1 MEGNTMKER
10 PLVPLILTMT
20 IPMMLSMLVN
30 SLYNIVDSFF
40 VAKMGEDAMSALSL
54 VYPIQNLIGAAA
66 IGYGVGINAIISF
79 YLGAGKQKKADQA
92 ASLGMRLSVVHGL
105 VLGILGTLVMPG
117 FLAMFT
123 DNAQIISYGV
133 RYAVVAFAFS
143 FVSNSGIA
151 FEKVFQA
158 VGQMNVT
165 VVSLAAG
172 CLFNIVMDPV
182 LIFGIG
188 FFPRM
193 GMEGAALATGLGQ
206 MVSLLIYIIRNH
218 RRPLPVHVGMHRCK
232 DDAKMAGRIYAV
244 GIPATLNL
252 ALPSLLITCLN
263 GILAR
268 FAPVYIL
275 VLGIYYKLQTFL
287 YLPSS
292 GIIQGMRPL
301 LGFNYGAQE
310 YDRVKKIISIVLVMI
325 LILMGAGTFLF
336 MAYPDWLMGLFTS
349 NTETIRAGSQALRII
364 AAGFIVL
371 AVSVTASGALEGLS
385 KGTQSLWI
393 SLFRYV
399 ILIVPLAFLLSHL
412 FGAAG
417 VFHAFWVSEALSAV
431 ISWLIMKKAVPGGS
445 AESTAVIEQ

>member
-1 MEGNTMKER
+1 MQENAMKER
-10 PLVPLILTMT
+10 PLLPLILTMT

-40 VAKMGEDAMSALSL
+40 VAKMGEDAMTSLSL
-54 VYPIQNLIGAAA
+54 VFPIQNLIGAAA

-79 YLGAGKQKKADQA
+79 YLGARKQDQADQA

-105 VLGILGTLVMPG
+105 VLGLLGTLVMPE
-117 FLAMFT
+117 FLRMFT
-123 DNAQIISYGV
+123 DNPQIISYGV
-133 RYAVVAFAFS
+133 RYAAVAFAFG
-143 FVSNSGIA
+143 FVSNAGIA

-172 CLFNIVMDPV
+172 CVFNIVMDPI

-188 FFPRM
+188 IFPKM

-206 MVSLLIYIIRNH
+206 LVSLLIYCVRYH
-218 RRPLPVHVGMHRCK
+218 DHPLPVHIGMHRCK
-232 DDAKMAGRIYAV
+232 DDARMAKRIYAV
-244 GIPATLNL
+244 GIPAILNL

-263 GILAR
+263 SILAK

-301 LGFNYGAQE
+301 LGYNYGAGE
-310 YDRVKKIISIVLVMI
+310 YGRVKKIIGIVLVMI
-325 LILMGAGTFLF
+325 LILMSAGTILF
-336 MAYPDWLMGLFTS
+336 MVCPGWPMGLFTTS
-349 NTETIRAGSQALRII
+349 QETIQAGSKALRII
-364 AAGFIVL
+364 AAGFIVS
-371 AVSVTASGALEGLS
+371 AVSITASGALEGLS

-399 ILIVPLAFLLSHL
+399 ILIIPAAFVLSHL
-412 FGAAG
+412 FGADG
-417 VFHAFWVSEALSAV
+417 VFHAFWVSEVLSA
-431 ISWLIMKKAVPGGS
+431 IIAWFILKKAVPSAS
-445 AESTAVIEQ
+445 AESTAIAQE